1 MKNLLSG
8 LILIFGLGISGLS
21 LTACNSTQTQTVKN
35 DIAKVLEGAIAALNT
50 LNNNPAAIADAEAAL
65 SALAAVVPQTGP
77 VHQAI
82 IDAQAALNA
91 LQRGQGTLA
100 AVQDA
105 LQAVVNRLENQ
116 GAVPLGRYHT
126 R

>member
-21 LTACNSTQTQTVKN
+21 LAACNSTQTQTVKN